1 MLSSQTPLRDR
12 WLGMHISPSQP
23 GLSQLMTVRMKSRPE
38 YRAIFTSPK
47 MFYRALHIIS
57 TRRYRLPVRRYI
69 IDLFNLELNPELVL
83 AFSESAESL
92 KAHPSYK
99 ISKSDANRL
108 SMFPRA
114 SESDDDDD
122 ELGAPIAPVVSEGQP
137 AISLQPMS
145 RIIGFAI

>member
-1 MLSSQTPLRDR
+1 
-12 WLGMHISPSQP
+12 
-23 GLSQLMTVRMKSRPE
+23 MKSRPE

-83 AFSESAESL
+83 ALSESAESL
-92 KAHPSYK
+92 KAHSSYK

-108 SMFPRA
+108 SMFPRPP
-114 SESDDDDD
+114 ESDDDDD

-145 RIIGFAI
+145 RIIGFAV